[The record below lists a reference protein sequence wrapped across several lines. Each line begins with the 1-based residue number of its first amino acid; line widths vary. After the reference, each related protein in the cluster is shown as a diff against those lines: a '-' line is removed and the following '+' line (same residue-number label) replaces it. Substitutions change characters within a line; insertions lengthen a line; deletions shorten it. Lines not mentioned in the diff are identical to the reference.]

1 MTRVTPRIDRVFADK
16 QLIGAAL
23 DLTTRSTWMV
33 GLKAASGLTLNDQER
48 DIFSIIAGGRK
59 PPPKRV
65 REFWADV
72 GRRGGKSEMSGAL
85 AIYQALF
92 PQHRLSRGEVG
103 MVLVIAGSRDQAK
116 VVFNY
121 ARGILD
127 ASPVLRKEVA
137 AVTQSEITLRNGIVI
152 AVHSNSFRTVRG
164 RTLVAAI
171 FDEIGFWR
179 DESSATPD
187 VEVYRAVLPALATT
201 NGILIGISTPYRKL
215 GLLYQKYRDYFGVD
229 SDDVLVIKGS
239 TQTFNPTLSD
249 ATIAAQKAADPTA
262 AISEWDAEFR
272 ADIASLFDDELIEAA
287 IEHGRPLELPP
298 SGTGY
303 YKAFCDAS
311 GGVGHDS
318 YTVAVGHKQADHFII
333 DVVRGTVGKFDPQE
347 VTRQYAQLLKEYRV
361 GTVFGDN
368 YAAQWVAGAWSGT
381 GVAYVKSDLP
391 KSQIYL
397 ECIPLFTRGL
407 VRLPDHAKLI
417 RELRLLE
424 RHVHRSGKDSVEN
437 TRKGTDDYA
446 NTVCGVL
453 RSLSR
458 HYGYDTT
465 YHAWSGLPD
474 LDADPVKPD
483 REPSAAQSRLVDLYR
498 GIAACFGPSLP
509 NPPTPRPLPPCNRSA
524 DGNWWKQ
531 R

>member
-1 MTRVTPRIDRVFADK
+1 
-16 QLIGAAL
+16 
-23 DLTTRSTWMV
+23 
-33 GLKAASGLTLNDQER
+33 
-48 DIFSIIAGGRK
+48 
-59 PPPKRV
+59 
-65 REFWADV
+65 
-72 GRRGGKSEMSGAL
+72 
-85 AIYQALF
+85 
-92 PQHRLSRGEVG
+92 
-103 MVLVIAGSRDQAK
+103 
-116 VVFNY
+116 
-121 ARGILD
+121 
-127 ASPVLRKEVA
+127 
-137 AVTQSEITLRNGIVI
+137 
-152 AVHSNSFRTVRG
+152 
-164 RTLVAAI
+164 
-171 FDEIGFWR
+171 
-179 DESSATPD
+179 
-187 VEVYRAVLPALATT
+187 
-201 NGILIGISTPYRKL
+201 
-215 GLLYQKYRDYFGVD
+215 
-229 SDDVLVIKGS
+229 
-239 TQTFNPTLSD
+239 
-249 ATIAAQKAADPTA
+249 
-262 AISEWDAEFR
+262 
-272 ADIASLFDDELIEAA
+272 
-287 IEHGRPLELPP
+287 
-298 SGTGY
+298 
-303 YKAFCDAS
+303 
-311 GGVGHDS
+311 
-318 YTVAVGHKQADHFII
+318 
-333 DVVRGTVGKFDPQE
+333 
-347 VTRQYAQLLKEYRV
+347 LLKEYRV

-424 RHVHRSGKDSVEN
+424 RHVHRSGKDSVDHPRN
-437 TRKGTDDYA
+437 GSHDYA
-446 NTVCGVL
+446 NSVCGVL